1 MTYSYHFEFITADGD
16 NYTSDDFD
24 NLQDARAE
32 IAELKKEGA
41 IITRKFRYINDELKG
56 SF

>member
-1 MTYSYHFEFITADGD
+1 MTYSYHFEFITAEGD
-16 NYTSDDFD
+16 NYTSDDFE
-24 NLQDARAE
+24 NLQEAKAE
-32 IAELKKEGA
+32 IADLKKEGA